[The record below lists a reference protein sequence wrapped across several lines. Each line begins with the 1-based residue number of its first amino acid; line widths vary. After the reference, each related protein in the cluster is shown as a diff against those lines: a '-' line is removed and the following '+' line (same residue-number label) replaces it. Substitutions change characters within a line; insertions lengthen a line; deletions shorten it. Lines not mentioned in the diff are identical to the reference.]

1 MAGSGF
7 ERSRRLLNAADYSYV
22 FDNASFKVSH
32 KHYLILAR
40 RNNRFSHS
48 RLGLVVSKKNARL
61 ATRRNRIKRVVRET
75 FRINQHCLTCLDIV
89 FLVRQG
95 FDTLPSAQQ
104 TRLMEEAWKKLAR
117 YSGVTQ

>member
-7 ERSRRLLNAADYSYV
+7 ERSRRLLNAGDYSYV
-22 FDNASFKVSH
+22 FDSASFKVSH

-40 RNNRFSHS
+40 RNGYSHS

-75 FRINQHCLTCLDIV
+75 FRNYQLELTCLDIV

-95 FDTLPSAQQ
+95 FDTLPPAQQ
-104 TRLMEEAWKKLAR
+104 TRLMEDAWKKLAR

>member
-22 FDNASFKVSH
+22 FDSASFKVSH

-40 RNNRFSHS
+40 RNSYSHS

-75 FRINQHCLTCLDIV
+75 FRNYQLELTCLDIV

-95 FDTLPSAQQ
+95 FDTLPPAQQ
-104 TRLMEEAWKKLAR
+104 TRLMEDAWKRLAR